1 MPSQDEIPEYRVLS
15 RGFFEPHTVEPG
27 AKIRWQGAPG
37 PHLEPLNDAAREAMD
52 KWLNHEVDEVDDRTG
67 DKTGKSFK
75 PRLGNKFLRASSGT
89 VEAPAFDLISDASA
103 DDDTANIQ
111 TLAEIQNARKSTNQ
125 RPGPSTKP
133 SAAPAIDI
141 PLKKED
147 QK

>member
-15 RGFFEPHTVEPG
+15 RAFFEPHTVEPG

-37 PHLEPLNDAAREAMD
+37 PHLEPLNQAARDAME
-52 KWLNHEVDEVDDRTG
+52 KWFNEEVDELDPRTG
-67 DKTGKSFK
+67 DPTGKKFK
-75 PRLGNKFLRASSGT
+75 PRAGNKFIRTESDSAPVAPVELLSS
-89 VEAPAFDLISDASA
+89 PDA

-111 TLAEIQNARKSTNQ
+111 TLAEIQTARKSTNQ
-125 RPGPSTKP
+125 RPGPSVKP
-133 SAAPAIDI
+133 SAPTIDI